1 MKKAMIYFIT
11 AVMAAIMTLATL
23 EGTSVKVEATETVN
37 TMADVVRA
45 LVYEN
50 DNYTMTDVLYDDGE
64 VQIYF
69 YWDIMAHEK
78 YKEAFHGNRA
88 ARVEIDQQVSNNYL
102 LSEKQVHDYLCDWH
116 IRTLSSYK
124 PYYSLMVGFG

>member
-23 EGTSVKVEATETVN
+23 EATSVKVEAAETVN

-50 DNYTMTDVLYDDGE
+50 DNYTKTDALYDDGE

-69 YWDIMAHEK
+69 YWDIMAREK
-78 YKEAFHGNRA
+78 YEDAFHGNRA
-88 ARVEIDQQVSNNYL
+88 ARVEINQQISGNYR
-102 LSEKQVHDYLCDWH
+102 LSEKQVKDYLCNWH
-116 IRTLSSYK
+116 IRTQSSYK